1 MEESDATVRAAD
13 SILQGQLPSE
23 QYHDTSQILV
33 QGLSGVAPFQADD
46 VSPKICVDVENPL
59 TAMKS
64 NPDDRA
70 SRNLADVAK
79 SRQISA
85 VDESVHKIQL
95 KASVEFS
102 PLDIITFSKDVTD
115 ECLAVVRSKDASCC
129 KKVWSIFKIINN
141 FMNREQ
147 FFYIDHA
154 ICIGFSIYN
163 YVAVHVMSAFDY
175 YTIGMLGVNCTFLW
189 YFSYCRYL
197 NGKDIITLRRSI
209 QLLSHGFQ
217 ITTVG
222 LIILCH
228 AEDNVIYDDE
238 HHQRHQFVCTQI
250 FLLSN
255 LVRVAWHLLILF
267 KSFLD
272 EILGNFLI
280 TRGVVIDII
289 TIFTAPGLISL
300 SLITDITSSDVHDWL
315 VKSLRVDYEV
325 NNITTTTPF
334 YRSLDTSEHK
344 NKLEPVIFF
353 LTLLSSDMLGG
364 MQYYDDQ
371 VLPSTEFTCAE
382 EKFIPSY
389 FGLLV
394 MVALT
399 IGMGWSL
406 MVEYCLCKQL
416 KACNVFMFL
425 ITNVASRLYGLYTL
439 REYEI
444 CLWANYAVIGSAS
457 NIHTSWYR
465 LQCCAAVLSVG
476 MLIIYVYY
484 NWSIVRR
491 KQGRLFLEYI
501 TFVAYVLCYCPLL
514 PLYQYFVVPVAIKT
528 TTTALSLASGR
539 SLSMTVMRSTSNVG
553 QTFEMTPRSDHIE
566 AAPGEKHNEDITVN
580 EILVPDKNMLA
591 KAVDR
596 FIIFMKKL
604 LRRMLSVIVCVPLIL
619 LCLITDY
626 CAVDLQRTLNV
637 CLGVVHEETN
647 IFMHSEFYK
656 SLSCSRHRNK
666 LEPILFFLILLTVDL
681 ITFADDVRYQSQT
694 SEFVNGQT
702 CDIYGTLPQASRMRG
717 ITGLLF
723 VKGFFLVVEFYFC
736 NQIKMCNCLGF
747 LSASLL
753 ARCYFL
759 GQYRTYE
766 TYSSCDD
773 SYETHSS
780 LRQSWYM
787 RQLGVTGTTI
797 IILSIFLYDNRV
809 AIRERNYR
817 ILSDYVQ
824 FYIFLAFYCP
834 LAVVVAA
841 VWTPSLPDKQTED
854 AAVIAEA
861 ITVVNGAVVSPVVD
875 NKGI

>member
-1 MEESDATVRAAD
+1 MEEGDVAAPAPDAAPLAEEQSAPEAAA
-13 SILQGQLPSE
+13 QVLPG
-23 QYHDTSQILV
+23 IAV
-33 QGLSGVAPFQADD
+33 VQADD
-46 VSPKICVDVENPL
+46 VCDKVDVDVENPL
-59 TAMKS
+59 TATKA
-64 NPDDRA
+64 NTDDWITEGR
-70 SRNLADVAK
+70 SDDSKL
-79 SRQISA
+79 RQISA
-85 VDESVHKIQL
+85 VDESVLKIKL
-95 KASVEFS
+95 KASEVGFS
-102 PLDIITFSKDVTD
+102 ALDIITFSKDVTD
-115 ECLAVVRSKDASCC
+115 ECLAVMRSKDASVC

-141 FMNREQ
+141 FMNREA
-147 FFYIDHA
+147 FFYIDHV

-163 YVAVHVMSAFDY
+163 YLAVHVMSAFDY
-175 YTIGMLGVNCTFLW
+175 YTIGMLAVNCTFLW

-228 AEDNVIYDDE
+228 EDENVIYDDE
-238 HHQRHQFVCTQI
+238 HHHRNQFVCTQI
-250 FLLSN
+250 FLFSN
-255 LVRVAWHLLILF
+255 LVRVAWHVLVLF

-289 TIFTAPGLISL
+289 TIVTAPALILL

-315 VKSLRVDYEV
+315 VKSLKVDYEV

-371 VLPSTEFTCAE
+371 VLPSTEFICTE
-382 EKFIPSY
+382 EKFVPTY

-394 MVALT
+394 VVATT
-399 IGMGWSL
+399 IAMGWSL

-425 ITNVASRLYGLYTL
+425 VTNVASRLYGLYTL

-444 CLWANYAVIGSAS
+444 CIWANYAVIGSAS
-457 NIHTSWYR
+457 NVHTSWYR
-465 LQCCAAVLSVG
+465 LQCCAAVLSIG

-491 KQGRLFLEYI
+491 KHGRLFVEYMAFI
-501 TFVAYVLCYCPLL
+501 AYVLCYCPLM
-514 PLYQYFVVPVAIKT
+514 PLYQYFVVPVALKT
-528 TTTALSLASGR
+528 TATALSVASGR
-539 SLSMTVMRSTSNVG
+539 NFSMTAMRSTSNIG
-553 QTFEMTPRSDHIE
+553 QTLEMAVHNDRIDD
-566 AAPGEKHNEDITVN
+566 ALAGKHDDEITVEDFLIRDN
-580 EILVPDKNMLA
+580 ITPV
-591 KAVDR
+591 KAVER
-596 FIIFMKKL
+596 LIIFMKKMF
-604 LRRMLSVIVCVPLIL
+604 RRMLSVIVCVPLML

-626 CAVDLQRTLNV
+626 CAVDLQRSLNER
-637 CLGVVHEETN
+637 LGVVHEETN
-647 IFMHSEFYK
+647 IFMHSVYYK
-656 SLSCSRHRNK
+656 SLSCSKHRNK

-681 ITFADDVRYQSQT
+681 ITFADDVRYQSQET
-694 SEFVNGQT
+694 EFINGQA
-702 CDIYGTLPQASRMRG
+702 CGVYGTLPLASNMRG
-717 ITGLLF
+717 FTGLLF
-723 VKGFFLVVEFYFC
+723 IAGFFLMVEFYFC

-747 LSASLL
+747 LGASLL
-753 ARCYFL
+753 ARFYFL

-766 TYSSCDD
+766 TYSSCDNG
-773 SYETHSS
+773 YQTHSS

-797 IILSIFLYDNRV
+797 IILAIFLYDNRV

-834 LAVVVAA
+834 LAVVVAT
-841 VWTPSLPDKQTED
+841 VWTPSLSNKQTGD
-854 AAVIAEA
+854 GAVVVKAV
-861 ITVVNGAVVSPVVD
+861 TVVNGAVVSPVVD
-875 NKGI
+875 ALTGI